1 MSTQETEATEALS
14 QEERQEEIRLAAY
27 YLWIENGEQEGSDVE
42 NWLKAEAE
50 IEELVE
56 AN

>member
-1 MSTQETEATEALS
+1 MSMQETVATEALS
-14 QEERQEEIRLAAY
+14 HEERQEEIRLAAY
-27 YLWIENGEQEGSDVE
+27 YLWKENGEQEGNDVE

>member
-1 MSTQETEATEALS
+1 MSMQETVATEALS
-14 QEERQEEIRLAAY
+14 HEERQEEIRLAAY
-27 YLWIENGEQEGSDVE
+27 YLWKENGEHEGNDVE